1 MEEEIAGG
9 VFAQTKNDT
18 WKKNITCH
26 KCGKKGHLAWECKSK
41 NKPEQVHANLEE
53 EDSDKDKD
61 ENLFVQHK
69 TKGVVNKNYLL
80 LDNQSTV
87 DQIANPDP
95 LTNIRK
101 SQKLIVV
108 HCNAGKTKSDLEGEL
123 GDMMVH
129 HNPKSIAMCCPFIW
143 LSRNTGSPTIAGI
156 KLGCSLCTHPKVW

>member
-69 TKGVVNKNYLL
+69 TRGVVNKNYLL

-87 DQIANPDP
+87 D
-95 LTNIRK
+95 
-101 SQKLIVV
+101 
-108 HCNAGKTKSDLEGEL
+108 
-123 GDMMVH
+123 
-129 HNPKSIAMCCPFIW
+129 
-143 LSRNTGSPTIAGI
+143 
-156 KLGCSLCTHPKVW
+156 